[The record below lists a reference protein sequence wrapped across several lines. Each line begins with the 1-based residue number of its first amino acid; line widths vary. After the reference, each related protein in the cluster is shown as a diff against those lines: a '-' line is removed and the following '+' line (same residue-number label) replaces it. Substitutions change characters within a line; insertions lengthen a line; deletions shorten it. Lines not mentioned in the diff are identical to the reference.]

1 MAFWN
6 RALYV
11 AEWGEYLKK
20 THGRKL
26 SRVLLREGRPA
37 AVSTFATG
45 FEHPLAVAVDARDA
59 LFVADHGSG
68 VVYRI
73 SKR

>member
-1 MAFWN
+1 M
-6 RALYV
+6 
-11 AEWGEYLKK
+11 